1 MQHADLVP
9 AVAGIPVPRHVP
21 GTRGVH
27 RLAERDAGADPR
39 RHRRPHRGRLPP
51 VRRPRRGDR
60 ASASLR
66 GGRLRPG
73 RVRAAGRAPTGS
85 RRGDSSALRPRGHPG
100 VRPRPDAPE
109 HAHANRRDGAPVVT
123 TVERAQTDG
132 NAGNGLVLGLER
144 VSVHFGGIA
153 ALTDVHL
160 AVDAGDVCGLI
171 GPNGAGKTTLFDV
184 VSGVRIPDTGRV
196 MLDGSEITRWPAARR
211 ARGGLR
217 RTFQRVQTYG
227 WLSIEDNVL
236 AALEWRGGGGGLPA
250 DLLGSPIRRR
260 RERERRE
267 RVAHVL
273 ELCGLTAVA
282 RQPAGSL
289 PMGLARMVELA
300 RAIVDPPR
308 VLLLD
313 EPTSGLGEGE
323 MERLGERVRAIQAEE
338 ACAVLLVEH
347 DVGFVMERCDRIVV
361 LNLGEVIAV
370 GTPKEI
376 QADAGVRTAYL
387 GEQ

>member
-1 MQHADLVP
+1 
-9 AVAGIPVPRHVP
+9 
-21 GTRGVH
+21 
-27 RLAERDAGADPR
+27 
-39 RHRRPHRGRLPP
+39 
-51 VRRPRRGDR
+51 
-60 ASASLR
+60 
-66 GGRLRPG
+66 
-73 RVRAAGRAPTGS
+73 
-85 RRGDSSALRPRGHPG
+85 
-100 VRPRPDAPE
+100 
-109 HAHANRRDGAPVVT
+109 VT
-123 TVERAQTDG
+123 TVEGARAEPTGTDG
-132 NAGNGLVLGLER
+132 IVLALSG
-144 VSVHFGGIA
+144 VHVHFGGVT
-153 ALTDVHL
+153 ALVDVDL

-196 MLDGSEITRWPAARR
+196 MLDGNEITRWPAARR
-211 ARGGLR
+211 ARAGLR

-236 AALEWRGGGGGLPA
+236 AALEWRGGGGGLAA
-250 DLLGSPIRRR
+250 DLLGSPTRRR

-282 RQPAGSL
+282 RDPAGSL

-313 EPTSGLGEGE
+313 EPTSGLGDVE
-323 MERLGERVRAIQAEE
+323 MSRLGDRIRAIQAEE
-338 ACAVLLVEH
+338 SCAVLLVEH
-347 DVGFVMERCDRIVV
+347 DVGFVMEQCDRIVV

-370 GTPKEI
+370 GGPQEI
-376 QADAGVRTAYL
+376 QADAAVRTAYL
-387 GEQ
+387 GE